1 MKCPHCAEDIQDAA
15 VICKHCGKNPK
26 TQPIT
31 SEQRNWIMVN
41 HIGGSIGF
49 WTLIIALVG
58 FCLSQLST
66 LPGGLATVLPAF
78 SNGRIELV
86 GWYWAKIGAI
96 VGFVLIGPL
105 AGQASARAAL
115 RKLKGEDI

>member
-1 MKCPHCAEDIQDAA
+1 
-15 VICKHCGKNPK
+15 
-26 TQPIT
+26 
-31 SEQRNWIMVN
+31 MVN